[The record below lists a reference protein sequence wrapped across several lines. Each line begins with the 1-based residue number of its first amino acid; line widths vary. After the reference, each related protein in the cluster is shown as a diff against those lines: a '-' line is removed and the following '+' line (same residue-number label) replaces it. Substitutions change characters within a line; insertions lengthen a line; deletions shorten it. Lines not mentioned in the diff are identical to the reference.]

1 MAREIRH
8 WARAVWVRRTLE
20 ISDVSE
26 RGRIKIG
33 FIWGLGAAR
42 EKAGQGERTTTLTPE
57 ICN

>member
-8 WARAVWVRRTLE
+8 RARALWVRRTLE

-42 EKAGQGERTTTLTPE
+42 KRLDKVTR
-57 ICN
+57 